1 MNACTIDSGRAYAEQ
16 CDNRDALAA
25 FRARFFL
32 PPNTIY
38 LDGNS
43 LGLLSIDAEGAV
55 QTVLE
60 QWMTLGVEGWTEA
73 EPDWFTLAER
83 LGALTADLIGAEAEE
98 VVIANSTTVNQHQLL
113 ATLFDPAAAAPVI
126 LADELNFAS
135 DIYALQSHLRLRGL
149 DPAAALRLARSRD
162 GVTLAEDDLIAA
174 MTSDVQIALFPA
186 VLYRSGQL
194 LDMER
199 LTREAHRR
207 GILIGF
213 DCSHSIGAVPHAL
226 NLWGVDFAF
235 WCSYK
240 YLNGGPGA
248 AAGLYLNRRHHGRI
262 PGLAGWFGHKKETQ
276 FQLELAFKPAEGAGA
291 LQIGTPNILS
301 MAPLLGSL
309 PMFAQ
314 AGMDRLREKS
324 LALTDYLMQLIDREL
339 TEFGAEIV
347 TPRDAERRGGHTA
360 LRHPAARA
368 LGLALRAN
376 GVVPDF
382 RPPDILRLAPAPL
395 YVSFLDC
402 YDAIAKLRALLESR
416 SYETPNGK
424 EGPVT

>member
-1 MNACTIDSGRAYAEQ
+1 MSSFPFATTREYAEY
-16 CDNRDALAA
+16 CDARDDLAA
-25 FRARFFL
+25 FRSRFFL
-32 PPNTIY
+32 PPETIY

-43 LGLLSIDAEGAV
+43 LGLLSIDSERAV
-55 QTVLE
+55 HAVLE
-60 QWMTLGVEGWTEA
+60 QWKSQAVEGWTEA
-73 EPDWFTLAER
+73 DPDWFTLAER
-83 LGALTADLIGAEAEE
+83 LGAQVAGLIGAEPAE

-113 ATLFDPAAAAPVI
+113 ATLFDPAAERRTV

-135 DIYALQSHLRLRGL
+135 DLYALRSHITLRGL
-149 DPAAALRLARSRD
+149 DPASALVLVHSRD
-162 GVTLAEDDLIAA
+162 GVTLDEDDLIAA
-174 MTSDVQIALFPA
+174 MTPGVQIALFPS

-213 DCSHSIGAVPHAL
+213 DCSHSIGAVPHEL
-226 NLWGVDFAF
+226 SLWGVDFAF

-248 AAGLYLNRRHHGRI
+248 AAGLYLNARHHGRA

-276 FQLELAFKPAEGAGA
+276 FDLDPAFVPGEGAGA

-301 MAPLLGSL
+301 IAPLVGAL
-309 PMFAQ
+309 PVLAEATME
-314 AGMDRLREKS
+314 RLRAKS
-324 LALTDYLMQLIDREL
+324 LALTDYLMRLVDHEL
-339 TEFGAEIV
+339 RDFGVTVV
-347 TPRDAERRGGHTA
+347 TPHEEERRGGHVA
-360 LRHPAARA
+360 LQHPAARA
-368 LGLALRAN
+368 LGAALRAN

-402 YDAIAKLRALLESR
+402 YQAVERLRALLESG
-416 SYETPNGK
+416 SYETFRGK
-424 EGPVT
+424 GGAVT